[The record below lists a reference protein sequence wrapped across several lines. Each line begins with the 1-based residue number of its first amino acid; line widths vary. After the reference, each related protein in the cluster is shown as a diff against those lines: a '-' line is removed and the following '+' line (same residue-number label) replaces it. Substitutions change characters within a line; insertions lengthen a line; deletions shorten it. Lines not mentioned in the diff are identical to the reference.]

1 MGWLLPRGRTA
12 YGLDHAGAA
21 STDAATEGSGGRLC
35 GVDGGCGAGG
45 GDGGRRKNGWKGTTV
60 DRLGHGRMG
69 VLNEPNDVF

>member
-45 GDGGRRKNGWKGTTV
+45 EESTEMGVGGDGGMGGRGRRYI
-60 DRLGHGRMG
+60 D
-69 VLNEPNDVF
+69 